1 MRNIVHFIIG
11 GFILL
16 IGQNLSAQRAQVIIL
31 DAQTKEPIPY
41 ANICFE
47 SLHGAQKFYAISSL
61 DGIVDNKAKSPSQIA
76 ISYTG
81 YESLFDTIEAEET
94 KTFFLKTDLFQL
106 NQVVVTAT
114 RTKKA
119 LKDVPV
125 LTQVISS
132 EEIESRGVQD
142 ISSILEDD
150 VPGIE
155 FQQAGYG
162 ADISMQGLDASYVL
176 VLIDGERMAGE
187 TEGNV
192 DYSRINMNDVERV
205 EIVKG
210 ASSALYGSEA
220 MGGVINII
228 TKKPRQKVE
237 FSLGARYQEFNQWNY
252 RGLAADDDF
261 YVFKSNLD
269 KPNLN
274 LNASLGI
281 NIGKWTSKTTFSRK
295 TTDAYQLTSSKFMEK
310 HIIEYDTVI
319 YDKPS
324 TNIPGNQDFSLKQ
337 TLSYQINKKW
347 QVSVLASYFLHDQ
360 YDFKNNNKFDQNE
373 DFTYNIKSIYQ
384 YSPKG
389 NVQFSYHDDKYE
401 KFDFFEKLDDRKI
414 VYSDHYYN
422 PKVMWNHKLWERHAL
437 SFGGEWLKEK
447 LETRMFSGT
456 SESLDDVQ
464 AATLTVFVQDDF
476 TLNSKLSM
484 VAGLRLDKHS
494 AYGLHLTPKFALMY
508 KWIPFTFRFNYAAGY
523 RSPTLKELYMNW
535 DHLGIFDIV
544 GDPNLKPETNQYISF
559 STEFIQK
566 NWNISVSA
574 YKNWFENKISGF
586 WSTNAQGKLSYNY
599 SNSGKSNLSGV
610 ELLLKYRLNGT
621 WYVNGGYT
629 YFHNNETTNG
639 VRVSALAPH
648 SGNLGV
654 EYGLRKGFFD
664 MKVNLK
670 AKITGAKN
678 YYEFTTLSI
687 KGKEELV
694 SYEAKYQPF
703 SIWKISVSQKF
714 SKGVHLVVGVDN
726 LFDYKAPIINFNT
739 SLSPGRRFFV
749 SLNVKFDEL
758 YRKIRN

>member
-310 HIIEYDTVI
+310 HIIEYDTV
-319 YDKPS
+319 
-324 TNIPGNQDFSLKQ
+324 T
-337 TLSYQINKKW
+337 
-347 QVSVLASYFLHDQ
+347 
-360 YDFKNNNKFDQNE
+360 
-373 DFTYNIKSIYQ
+373 
-384 YSPKG
+384 KG